1 MVSEANEPG
10 SESGKRSD
18 DRRGVPEGTPQ
29 EGGASSHLAARLSP
43 RSPGSFAAAAMGY
56 PDSLLAM
63 SDALPVAL
71 IDTIRARL
79 GDRAR
84 PGEPLARY
92 TSFRIGGPA
101 DLLVLPDTADELAHV
116 LATAAAFGVRL
127 TLLGGGSNVL
137 VGDGGMRGVVVK
149 LGRGFARITWNG
161 TEAERES
168 ARLGRRGLGASEE
181 RSAARAARA
190 LDGPPDDLNLV
201 PIHAGAAVQLGRL
214 ARAAVARG
222 LAGLEYAEGIPGTVG
237 GALFM
242 NAGAYGG
249 ELAHAVES
257 VEGLGRD
264 GRALELPGR
273 ALVFGYRRSALPPG
287 FVVTAVRL
295 RLRRDESGQGRNRLD
310 EARARRTAAQPH
322 GKANAGSI
330 FKNPNGEH
338 AGRLIEVAGLKGAR
352 AGRAR
357 ISERHANFIVNE
369 GGARAADVKALMDVA
384 QRVVWERSGVWLEP
398 EVQLVG
404 SW

>member
-1 MVSEANEPG
+1 MVSEANELG

-116 LATAAAFGVRL
+116 LATAAAFGARL

-149 LGRGFARITWNG
+149 LGRGFARIDW
-161 TEAERES
+161 EAEHES
-168 ARLGRRGLGASEE
+168 AQAARGGSRAGVELGRAADAAREFD
-181 RSAARAARA
+181 RSARSARAP
-190 LDGPPDDLNLV
+190 DGPDEFIF
-201 PIHAGAAVQLGRL
+201 IHAGAAVQLGRL

-222 LAGLEYAEGIPGTVG
+222 LAGLEYAEGI
-237 GALFM
+237 
-242 NAGAYGG
+242 
-249 ELAHAVES
+249 
-257 VEGLGRD
+257 
-264 GRALELPGR
+264 
-273 ALVFGYRRSALPPG
+273 
-287 FVVTAVRL
+287 
-295 RLRRDESGQGRNRLD
+295 
-310 EARARRTAAQPH
+310 
-322 GKANAGSI
+322 
-330 FKNPNGEH
+330 
-338 AGRLIEVAGLKGAR
+338 
-352 AGRAR
+352 
-357 ISERHANFIVNE
+357 
-369 GGARAADVKALMDVA
+369 
-384 QRVVWERSGVWLEP
+384 
-398 EVQLVG
+398 
-404 SW
+404 